1 MVPASRAR
9 LSLRLGLIVPPQAD
23 AERPSA
29 RAKRTT
35 RTFALSTEPYIP
47 MPQGQGLYGSAGR
60 EEPDIL
66 LLAWIYTSSH
76 SPKFLGAYGSF
87 SPTPCRIYL
96 MYWYADNG
104 NIRVSHFRYVKMAFG

>member
-1 MVPASRAR
+1 MK
-9 LSLRLGLIVPPQAD
+9 
-23 AERPSA
+23 EH
-29 RAKRTT
+29 
-35 RTFALSTEPYIP
+35 
-47 MPQGQGLYGSAGR
+47 
-60 EEPDIL
+60 
-66 LLAWIYTSSH
+66 LAWIYTSSH

>member
-1 MVPASRAR
+1 MLHDCLVFFFFFQAEDGIRDVAVTGVQTCALPI
-9 LSLRLGLIVPPQAD
+9 LGLIVPPQAD

-35 RTFALSTEPYIP
+35 RAFALSTEPYIP

-66 LLAWIYTSSH
+66 LLVRTSAITAS
-76 SPKFLGAYGSF
+76 AY
-87 SPTPCRIYL
+87 R
-96 MYWYADNG
+96 
-104 NIRVSHFRYVKMAFG
+104 